1 MIHPTKENAMVAK
14 TKTRTAAPAFTMGA
28 LIDAVWASREK
39 KRQLQEQI
47 KEIETVIAEYEKQ
60 LMERMTA
67 EGTDKA
73 QGSKAG
79 VSISTNTVA
88 NVEDWDA
95 FWAFV
100 IKKKY
105 THLLQRRVS
114 DPAYRELLEAGQN
127 VPGVEPFT
135 KRTLNV
141 RSL

>member
-1 MIHPTKENAMVAK
+1 MVAK
-14 TKTRTAAPAFTMGA
+14 TKAKATVPAPTMGA
-28 LIDAVWASREK
+28 LIDAIWASREE
-39 KRQLQEQI
+39 KRRLAGQI
-47 KEIETVIAEYEKQ
+47 KEVELVIAEYEEQ

-79 VSISTNTVA
+79 VSISSNTVA

>member
-1 MIHPTKENAMVAK
+1 MVAK
-14 TKTRTAAPAFTMGA
+14 AKARTTSAPTMGT
-28 LIDAVWASREK
+28 LIDSIWASREE
-39 KRQLQEQI
+39 KRRLEVQV
-47 KEIETVIAEYEKQ
+47 KEAETTIAELQTQ
-60 LMERMTA
+60 LMERMEA

-73 QGSKAG
+73 QGSKAS
-79 VSISTNTVA
+79 VSISKNVVA
-88 NVEDWDA
+88 DVQDWDA
-95 FWAFV
+95 FWAYV

-135 KRTLNV
+135 KRALNV

>member
-1 MIHPTKENAMVAK
+1 MVAK
-14 TKTRTAAPAFTMGA
+14 TKAKTAPAPVMGA
-28 LIDAVWASREK
+28 LIDSIWAAREE
-39 KRQLQEQI
+39 KRRLEAQV
-47 KEIETVIAEYEKQ
+47 KETETTIAELQTQ
-60 LMERMTA
+60 LMERMQA

-73 QGSKAG
+73 QGSKAS
-79 VSISTNTVA
+79 VSISSNVVA
-88 NVEDWDA
+88 DVKDWDE
-95 FWAFV
+95 FWAYV

-135 KRTLNV
+135 KRALTV

>member
-1 MIHPTKENAMVAK
+1 MVAK
-14 TKTRTAAPAFTMGA
+14 TKAKTAPAPTMGA
-28 LIDAVWASREK
+28 LIDSIWASREE
-39 KRQLQEQI
+39 KRRLEIQV
-47 KEIETVIAEYEKQ
+47 KEVEAAIAELQIQ
-60 LMERMTA
+60 LMERMEA

-73 QGSKAG
+73 QGSKAS
-79 VSISTNTVA
+79 VTISKNVVA

-95 FWAFV
+95 FWAYV

-114 DPAYRELLEAGQN
+114 DPVYRELLEAGQN

-135 KRTLNV
+135 KRALTV

>member
-1 MIHPTKENAMVAK
+1 MVAK
-14 TKTRTAAPAFTMGA
+14 TKAKIAPAPTMGA
-28 LIDAVWASREK
+28 LIDSIWASREE
-39 KRQLQEQI
+39 KRRLETQV
-47 KEIETVIAEYEKQ
+47 KETEATIAELQTQ
-60 LMERMTA
+60 LMERMEA

-73 QGSKAG
+73 QGSKAS
-79 VSISTNTVA
+79 VTISKNVVA

-95 FWAFV
+95 FWAYV

-114 DPAYRELLEAGQN
+114 DPAYRELLDLGMK

-135 KRTLNV
+135 KRALNV

>member
-1 MIHPTKENAMVAK
+1 MVAK
-14 TKTRTAAPAFTMGA
+14 AKARTTSAPTMGA
-28 LIDAVWASREK
+28 LIDSIWASREE
-39 KRQLQEQI
+39 KRRLEVQV
-47 KEIETVIAEYEKQ
+47 KEVETTIAELQTQ
-60 LMERMTA
+60 LMERMEA

-73 QGSKAG
+73 QGAKAS
-79 VSISTNTVA
+79 VSISKNVVA
-88 NVEDWDA
+88 DVQDWDA
-95 FWAFV
+95 FWAYV

-135 KRTLNV
+135 KRALNV